1 MSAHSTINLTRGAAM
16 EFALPRITILS
27 DEDLSRVLNV
37 LLDERL
43 RNVRVVPDHVKNDDD
58 ELVPFL

>member
-1 MSAHSTINLTRGAAM
+1 M